1 MACILLSK
9 LVDQQFICSNCNELY
24 LPDARNRYHQKY
36 CTKPQCRKAS
46 KQDAQ
51 RRYLSSEKGSE
62 CFSGEYNKH
71 RVREW
76 RKAHPGYW
84 KRKKVQP
91 AEPPVALQDVLH
103 PQVIEKIENKDTHEI
118 YRNHALQDLCFLQPA
133 LIIGLI
139 STLTGTTLQ
148 DDIATTSRRLIDSGR
163 DILGKTKPIP
173 TTTSLKEG

>member
-1 MACILLSK
+1 MGGILLSK
-9 LVDQQFICSNCNELY
+9 LVNQKFICSNCNELY

-36 CTKPQCRKAS
+36 CTRPQCRKAS

-51 RRYLSSEKGSE
+51 QRYLSSEKGAKY
-62 CFSGEYNKH
+62 FSGEDNKR

-91 AEPPVALQDVLH
+91 AEPPVALQDVLN
-103 PQVIEKIENKDTHEI
+103 PQVIENTENKDTHEI
-118 YRNHALQDLCFLQPA
+118 PENDALQDLCFLQPA

-139 STLTGTTLQ
+139 STLTGSTLQ

-163 DILGKTKPIP
+163 DILGKTTPIP
-173 TTTSLKEG
+173 TITSLKEG

>member
-1 MACILLSK
+1 MAGILLSK
-9 LVDQQFICSNCNELY
+9 LVDQQCICINCNELY

-36 CTKPQCRKAS
+36 CSKPQCRKAS
-46 KQDAQ
+46 KRDAQ
-51 RRYLSSEKGSE
+51 QRYLRSEKGSE
-62 CFSGEYNKH
+62 CFSGEYNKR

-91 AEPPVALQDVLH
+91 AEPPVALQDILN
-103 PQVIEKIENKDTHEI
+103 PQVIEKYDSSEI
-118 YRNHALQDLCFLQPA
+118 SRNDALQDLCFLQPA

-139 STLTGTTLQ
+139 STLTGATLQ

-163 DILGKTKPIP
+163 DILGKTTPIP